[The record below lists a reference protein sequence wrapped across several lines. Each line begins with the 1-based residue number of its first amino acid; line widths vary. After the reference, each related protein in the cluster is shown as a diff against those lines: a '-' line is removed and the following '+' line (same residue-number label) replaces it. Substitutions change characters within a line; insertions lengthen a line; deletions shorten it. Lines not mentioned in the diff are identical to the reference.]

1 MGQRRKTKKNKNWEG
16 NENAYRTQP
25 NVRDVARAVLRGQ
38 LIVLN
43 KYYQNR
49 KKKNPKKAII

>member
-49 KKKNPKKAII
+49 KKKTLRKQ